1 MHKFNRVLSIGL
13 LTATAIATLPDLL
26 TQIAIA
32 QTSSRQQLSGWQMA
46 QNNPPEP
53 PVSES
58 PGGKRTG
65 KFCAIAPRPFDTS
78 TEVWS
83 DRPLFKW
90 QGKAGEIE
98 VRLQGSEK
106 PLWSQTVPLKTRS
119 VMYDGEALQPGQTY
133 SWVIFDLEDKL
144 VAETPFKAMETQ
156 KRDRIKTQLQ
166 ALEGEL
172 KAKGASTDE
181 IALNRAKYFAQ
192 QQLWSD
198 AWREVSSVE
207 NPSAALNEFVQ
218 TIPPA
223 DCTKKSEQNS
233 SPAP

>member
-1 MHKFNRVLSIGL
+1 
-13 LTATAIATLPDLL
+13 
-26 TQIAIA
+26 
-32 QTSSRQQLSGWQMA
+32 MA
-46 QNNPPEP
+46 QNNPPKEP
-53 PVSES
+53 VEES
-58 PGGKRTG
+58 PGGKRTDD
-65 KFCAIAPRPFDTS
+65 FCAIAPRPFDTS

-90 QGKAGEIE
+90 QGKAGQIE

-106 PLWSQTVPLKTRS
+106 ALWSQTVPSKTRS

-133 SWVIFDLEDKL
+133 NWVIFDLDDNR
-144 VAETPFKAMETQ
+144 VAETSFKAMETQ
-156 KRDRIKTQLQ
+156 KRDRIKTELQ

-198 AWREVSSVE
+198 VWREVSSVE